1 MLKEKKRALEKKNA
15 EIEELKVKISQESS
29 KKCSNIKISPT
40 KNDENNPRLAN
51 KDSSIFDK
59 TIEKNSFSVIN
70 TSILQDVSSRF
81 SLFVDKMRGKK
92 SNNNILTPEVLQEI
106 NLKSL
111 QTGVFESKLLNNKR
125 KSKELNKISNSGS
138 LFLNNH

>member
-1 MLKEKKRALEKKNA
+1 LLKEKKRALEKKNA